1 MHTHVTPLGHIYIQ
15 VCKAKLVT
23 HNMDG
28 FKDKKPS
35 EAHFHLAFAVAFA
48 EKNRIVFAWT
58 TPSKKQ

>member
-1 MHTHVTPLGHIYIQ
+1 
-15 VCKAKLVT
+15 
-23 HNMDG
+23 MDG